1 MSSNTVRAG
10 ISEARARQYQRGGMT
25 NAVMHNR
32 DVETTRKRAVQNHVL
47 LDQAM
52 TRFKLSARAYRRIL
66 KVARTIADLEG
77 TEIIRN
83 ARLSEAISY
92 QTLNRLLAG

>member
-10 ISEARARQYQRGGMT
+10 ISEARARQTQRGGMT

-32 DVETTRKRAVQNHVL
+32 DVETTRKLAVQNHVL

-52 TRFKLSARAYRRIL
+52 IVSSSQRVCSVEF
-66 KVARTIADLEG
+66 
-77 TEIIRN
+77 
-83 ARLSEAISY
+83 
-92 QTLNRLLAG
+92 

>member
-1 MSSNTVRAG
+1 
-10 ISEARARQYQRGGMT
+10 MT

-66 KVARTIADLEG
+66 KLARTIADLEG

>member
-1 MSSNTVRAG
+1 
-10 ISEARARQYQRGGMT
+10 MT

-32 DVETTRKRAVQNHVL
+32 DVETTRKLAVQNYVL

-52 TRFKLSARAYRRIL
+52 ARFKLSARAERRIL

-92 QTLNRLLAG
+92 RTLNRLLAG